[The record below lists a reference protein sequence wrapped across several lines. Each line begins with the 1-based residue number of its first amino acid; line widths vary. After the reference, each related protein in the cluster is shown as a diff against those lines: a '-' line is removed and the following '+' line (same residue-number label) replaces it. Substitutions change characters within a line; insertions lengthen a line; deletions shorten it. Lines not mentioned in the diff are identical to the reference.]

1 MGLPGKPP
9 NTKTP
14 TNLMEVLEEVEETEK
29 RAVALCLQIVK
40 SWDPPKKKT
49 QPPLNPSEK
58 FEQVKKLILHFL
70 KIHFHFIMI
79 YFIFFNL
86 IQKKYSIIF

>member
-1 MGLPGKPP
+1 MQWLLNNVNPEIFEIQAIISRIANSMGLPGKPP

-58 FEQVKKLILHFL
+58 FEQVKKF
-70 KIHFHFIMI
+70 
-79 YFIFFNL
+79 YIF
-86 IQKKYSIIF
+86 